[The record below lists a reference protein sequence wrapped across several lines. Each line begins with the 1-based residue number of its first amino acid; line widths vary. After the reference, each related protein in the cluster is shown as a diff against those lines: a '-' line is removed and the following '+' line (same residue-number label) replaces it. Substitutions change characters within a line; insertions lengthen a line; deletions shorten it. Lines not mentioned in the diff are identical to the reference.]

1 MMGRRQAWA
10 TGAMLLTMACGGSD
24 TPPPETPAQDATAAM
39 TAAMQQMQGALD
51 AAARTATSDLPL
63 VSAETLQDRL
73 PTEVDGM
80 ARVDTDRTQGGAMG
94 INIST
99 ASARYEDAA
108 ARQLSITITD
118 AGKAGLLAALGAAW
132 ANVSV
137 DRVTGDGYERTVTI
151 EGNRGFESERRT
163 PDGADRE
170 LSVIVGNRLLVQ
182 LDASNVDMAVLRR
195 TLDRLRVS
203 SLLSV
208 P

>member
-1 MMGRRQAWA
+1 MGRRQAWA

-80 ARVDTDRTQGGAMG
+80 ARV
-94 INIST
+94 
-99 ASARYEDAA
+99 
-108 ARQLSITITD
+108 
-118 AGKAGLLAALGAAW
+118 
-132 ANVSV
+132 
-137 DRVTGDGYERTVTI
+137 TGDGYERTVTI

-203 SLLSV
+203 SLLSA